1 MEYMTAANSRAMFI
15 LCLISILTV
24 LAMAVLFM
32 RTAWKEGT
40 RIGMKKSE
48 MRQIIGGSAF
58 FSIIPS
64 IAVLLMLTG
73 LTFLLGK
80 YFPWLRLSVIGSG
93 IYETMAA
100 NMSLTSFGLKE
111 FSQASLSNFV
121 GIMFV
126 MTIGILAGP
135 IMNILF
141 LKKYDSILK
150 GRPGKE
156 NPFVPILLDAMFIG
170 ILVEWLAP
178 GLLNFQNPQG
188 IAAMTAGL
196 AAMLICT
203 KIEKTA
209 KGRKLQNFSMSISM
223 IIGMLAAIIYSHII
237 Q

>member
-1 MEYMTAANSRAMFI
+1 MGYMTAANSRGMFV

-24 LAMAVLFM
+24 LVMAAMFM
-32 RTAWKEGT
+32 RTAWKEGVK
-40 RIGMKKSE
+40 IGLKKSE
-48 MRQIIGGSAF
+48 MRQIIGGAAL
-58 FSIIPS
+58 FSVIPS
-64 IAVLLMLTG
+64 IAVLLMLMG

-100 NMSLTSFGLKE
+100 NMSLSALGLKD

-121 GIMFV
+121 GIMIV

-135 IMNILF
+135 LMNILF
-141 LKKYDSILK
+141 LKRYDTALK
-150 GRPGKE
+150 GSGGKE
-156 NPFVPILLDAMFIG
+156 KAFVPILIDAMFIG

-178 GLLNFQNPQG
+178 GMLNFQNKQG

-203 KIEKTA
+203 KLEQTPWGI
-209 KGRKLQNFSMSISM
+209 KLKNFSMSISM
-223 IIGMLAAIIYSHII
+223 ILGMLAAIICSRII
-237 Q
+237 P